1 MKSLLSTIAL
11 CSLLMACSQG
21 NQSAKTDT
29 SGESASTAA
38 QHTKPESIYAP
49 YTEEAV
55 KAKLSDMQ
63 AIVDS
68 GHLYLPAYEKEAQT
82 YLDHW
87 QSHPEVLKAM
97 MDSELDPNIT
107 QEVTDIPLDE
117 EEVAT
122 DVAPISARGRISA
135 QESQSAFNV
144 SGAIDYFLEIQSTN
158 EQPFTLQGLKINR
171 GRCGFSTGDFYSKM
185 PVTLNYSGTVKYL
198 LKCKGDQVLEA
209 ELITDQGSFSIT
221 F

>member
-29 SGESASTAA
+29 SGESASAIA

-55 KAKLSDMQ
+55 KARLNDMQ

-68 GHLYLPAYEKEAQT
+68 GHLYLPAYEKEAQS
-82 YLDHW
+82 YLDKW
-87 QSHPEVLKAM
+87 QTYPDMLKAM
-97 MDSELDPNIT
+97 MESELDPTDT
-107 QEVTDIPLDE
+107 QEVADIPLE
-117 EEVAT
+117 EEAAADVAT
-122 DVAPISARGRISA
+122 ISARGRITA

-144 SGAIDYFLEIQSTN
+144 PGAIDYFLEIQSTN

-185 PVTLNYSGTVKYL
+185 PVTLNYSSTVKYL

-209 ELITDQGSFSIT
+209 EMITDQGNFNIT

>member
-29 SGESASTAA
+29 SSESASAVA
-38 QHTKPESIYAP
+38 KHTKPESIYAP

-55 KAKLSDMQ
+55 KARLNDMR

-68 GHLYLPAYEKEAQT
+68 GHLYLPAYEKEAQS
-82 YLDHW
+82 YLDKW
-87 QSHPEVLKAM
+87 QTYPDMLKAM
-97 MDSELDPNIT
+97 MESELDPTDT
-107 QEVTDIPLDE
+107 QEVADIPLDE
-117 EEVAT
+117 EEAAID
-122 DVAPISARGRISA
+122 DVASISARGRITA

-144 SGAIDYFLEIQSTN
+144 PGAIDYFLEIQSTN

-198 LKCKGDQVLEA
+198 LKCKGDQVLEG
-209 ELITDQGSFSIT
+209 THFTSC
-221 F
+221 

>member
-38 QHTKPESIYAP
+38 QHTKPESIYTP

-97 MDSELDPNIT
+97 MNSELDPNIT

>member
-1 MKSLLSTIAL
+1 MKSLFSTIAL
-11 CSLLMACSQG
+11 CSLLMACSQS
-21 NQSAKTDT
+21 NQPTKTDT
-29 SGESASTAA
+29 SDESTSATA
-38 QHTKPESIYAP
+38 QHTKSESIYAP

-55 KAKLSDMQ
+55 KARLNDMQ

-68 GHLYLPAYEKEAQT
+68 GHLYLPAYEKEAQS
-82 YLDHW
+82 YLDKW
-87 QSHPEVLKAM
+87 QTHPDMLKAM
-97 MDSELDPNIT
+97 MESELDPTDT
-107 QEVTDIPLDE
+107 QEVTDIPLE
-117 EEVAT
+117 EEVAA
-122 DVAPISARGRISA
+122 DVATISARGRITA

-144 SGAIDYFLEIQSTN
+144 PGAIDYFLEIQSTN
-158 EQPFTLQGLKINR
+158 EQPFTLQSLKINR

>member
-1 MKSLLSTIAL
+1 MKSLLPTIAL

-38 QHTKPESIYAP
+38 QHTKPESIYTP

>member
-21 NQSAKTDT
+21 NQSSKTDT
-29 SGESASTAA
+29 SGESANTAT

-55 KAKLSDMQ
+55 KARLNDMQ
-63 AIVDS
+63 TIVDS
-68 GHLYLPAYEKEAQT
+68 GHLYLPAYEKEAQS
-82 YLDHW
+82 YLDKW
-87 QSHPEVLKAM
+87 QTYPDMLKAM
-97 MDSELDPNIT
+97 MESELDPTDT
-107 QEVTDIPLDE
+107 QEVTDIPLE
-117 EEVAT
+117 EEAAA
-122 DVAPISARGRISA
+122 DVTTISARGRITA

-144 SGAIDYFLEIQSTN
+144 PGAIDYFLEIQSTN

-185 PVTLNYSGTVKYL
+185 PVQMNYSSTVKYL

-209 ELITDQGSFSIT
+209 EIITDQGSLSLT

>member
-1 MKSLLSTIAL
+1 MKNLFPTFAL
-11 CSLLMACSQG
+11 CSLLMACSQ
-21 NQSAKTDT
+21 NNPPPKTDEANT
-29 SGESASTAA
+29 NQAVSKSSNA
-38 QHTKPESIYAP
+38 QSIYAP

-55 KAKLSDMQ
+55 KARLADMQ

-68 GHLYLPAYEKEAQT
+68 GHLYLPAYEKEAQS

-87 QSHPEVLKAM
+87 QSHPEVLQAM
-97 MDSELDPNIT
+97 MESELDPNVT
-107 QEVTDIPLDE
+107 QEIADIPLEDE
-117 EEVAT
+117 QAETSE
-122 DVAPISARGRISA
+122 ISARGRITA

-144 SGAIDYFLEIQSTN
+144 PGAIDYFLEIQSTN

-185 PVTLNYSGTVKYL
+185 PVTLNYSKTVRYL
-198 LKCKGDQVLEA
+198 LQCKGDQVLEA
-209 ELITDQGSFSIT
+209 ELITDQGSLSIT